1 MTEIDEIDARIA
13 NEALAEWEA
22 DGKKSRPI
30 EELWNEVGLDKK
42 KRGRPKGENKVRSI
56 RCSDTEFEQIKAYL
70 KQLRTAKQTATAE
83 MAELEAK
90 GQQKLKF

>member
-70 KQLRTAKQTATAE
+70 KQLRKVRTQVAAIKQ
-83 MAELEAK
+83 LEAK